1 MFQQPPVGTSRVGR
15 GEELVQPLGADGD
28 PAVLVAASAALVGI
42 RRAKTEAK
50 ASQKTPVARLAL
62 TADPVTVDLIR
73 RAEGD
78 LRAVGRIAQLD
89 LSTDEQRSVGFTID
103 AVELADGEA

>member
-1 MFQQPPVGTSRVGR
+1 M
-15 GEELVQPLGADGD
+15 
-28 PAVLVAASAALVGI
+28 
-42 RRAKTEAK
+42 
-50 ASQKTPVARLAL
+50 
-62 TADPVTVDLIR
+62 TVDLIR